1 MRLAVISD
9 IHGNLPALEKAF
21 AFIDKINI
29 DGIIW
34 CGDYITDILLSSEVL
49 EFIKLK
55 NKKYK
60 HWIIKGN
67 REDYMIDYHNSSD
80 KDFSLIDATGS
91 LLLTYNSLSKDD
103 IKYIS
108 SLPDEVVVDIKG
120 CPQIY
125 VRHKL
130 NSESKYKYHVF
141 GHIHKQ
147 GLFIKNDCRFINPG
161 SVGQCCSGSPG
172 VEFALMELVDG
183 EWNTHFYH
191 MNYNYDYNS
200 KGRFQ
205 QARVNLSKTLRT
217 IGNETNMD
225 NKNFRK
231 DNSFNSNNNQQTHE
245 VAKSLKISKKIIQT
259 KVSNSSEDPGNRYYM
274 PNL

>member
-9 IHGNLPALEKAF
+9 IHGNLPALERAF
-21 AFIDKINI
+21 DFIEKMKI

-49 EFIKLK
+49 EFVRIK

-67 REDYMIDYHNSSD
+67 REDYIINYHNSSS
-80 KDFSLIDATGS
+80 KDFSSFDVTGS
-91 LLLTYNSLSKDD
+91 LLLTYNSLNSRD

-130 NSESKYKYHVF
+130 NSDSKYKYHVF

-147 GLFIKNDCRFINPG
+147 GMFIKNNCRFINPG

-172 VEFALMELVDG
+172 LEFALMELVDG

-191 MNYNYDYNS
+191 MNYNLEYVIKFIRNSDLSDCKYNWDE
-200 KGRFQ
+200 
-205 QARVNLSKTLRT
+205 VLVKTLST
-217 IGNETNMD
+217 GHNYVEDYTNLAKD
-225 NKNFRK
+225 VSRK
-231 DNSFNSNNNQQTHE
+231 CGID
-245 VAKSLKISKKIIQT
+245 VKSLDDIPEKVWQYVCEKLDIIE
-259 KVSNSSEDPGNRYYM
+259 KS
-274 PNL
+274 

>member
-9 IHGNLPALEKAF
+9 IHGNLPALERAF
-21 AFIDKINI
+21 DFIDSMNI

-60 HWIIKGN
+60 HWIVKGN
-67 REDYMIDYHNSSD
+67 REDYIIDYNNGS
-80 KDFSLIDATGS
+80 KDFDSVDVTGS
-91 LLLTYNSLSKDD
+91 LLYTYKSLSKAD
-103 IKYIS
+103 IKFIS

-130 NSESKYKYHVF
+130 NNNSRYKYHVF

-147 GLFIKNDCRFINPG
+147 CLFIKNDCRYINPG
-161 SVGQCCSGSPG
+161 SVGQCCSGTPG
-172 VEFALMELVDG
+172 LEFALMELVNG
-183 EWNTHFYH
+183 EWSTHFYH
-191 MNYNYDYNS
+191 MSYNLEYVFKYICNSDLAKCKYHWSDVLIRTLSTGHNYVEDYINFAREVSS
-200 KGRFQ
+200 KCGVS
-205 QARVNLSKTLRT
+205 ASNLSDIPSKVWDYCYEKLE
-217 IGNETNMD
+217 IS
-225 NKNFRK
+225 NK
-231 DNSFNSNNNQQTHE
+231 
-245 VAKSLKISKKIIQT
+245 
-259 KVSNSSEDPGNRYYM
+259 
-274 PNL
+274 

>member
-9 IHGNLPALEKAF
+9 IHGNLPALERAF
-21 AFIDKINI
+21 DFIEKSGI

-49 EFIKLK
+49 EFIRLK

-67 REDYMIDYHNSSD
+67 REDYIIDYHNSSV
-80 KDFSLIDATGS
+80 KDFGSVDVTGS
-91 LLLTYNSLSKDD
+91 LLLTYKSLSKSD

-108 SLPDEVVVDIKG
+108 SLPDEIVVDITG

-130 NSESKYKYHVF
+130 NSRSRYKYNVF

-147 GLFIKNDCRFINPG
+147 ALFIKNDCRFINPG
-161 SVGQCCSGSPG
+161 SIGQCSSGTPG
-172 VEFALMELVDG
+172 LEFALLELVDG
-183 EWNTHFYH
+183 EWNAHFYH
-191 MNYNYDYNS
+191 MSYNLEYVMKFIDNS
-200 KGRFQ
+200 D
-205 QARVNLSKTLRT
+205 LSKCKFHWSDILKKTLST
-217 IGNETNMD
+217 GHNYVEDYTNGAI
-225 NKNFRK
+225 
-231 DNSFNSNNNQQTHE
+231 E
-245 VAKSLKISKKIIQT
+245 VSKKCDIEVKKLSDVPSKVWDYVYEKII
-259 KVSNSSEDPGNRYYM
+259 
-274 PNL
+274 